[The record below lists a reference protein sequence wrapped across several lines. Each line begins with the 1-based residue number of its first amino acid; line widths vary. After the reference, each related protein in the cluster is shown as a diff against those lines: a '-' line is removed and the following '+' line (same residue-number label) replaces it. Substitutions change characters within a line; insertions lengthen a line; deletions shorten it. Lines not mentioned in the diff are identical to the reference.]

1 MFVESLVYLFP
12 FSNISYD
19 IQPSSVYDQFAC
31 PAFCQNRFKNLK
43 RLHPSDEFLNKRNV
57 RFRTI
62 LNEHL
67 LLTFVL
73 FSTFLVL
80 TKKSIIKTKKKG
92 EKSYCQL
99 FCRNDTL
106 RQLPR
111 LFYLFIVHI

>member
-12 FSNISYD
+12 FSNIYYD
-19 IQPSSVYDQFAC
+19 IQPSSVYEQFAC
-31 PAFCQNRFKNLK
+31 PAFCQNRFKKLN
-43 RLHPSDEFLNKRNV
+43 RLHPSDEFLSKRNV
-57 RFRTI
+57 CFRTI

-80 TKKSIIKTKKKG
+80 TQKSTINNEEKGKKSNR
-92 EKSYCQL
+92 QL
-99 FCRNDTL
+99 LCTNDTL

>member
-12 FSNISYD
+12 FSNIYYD

-31 PAFCQNRFKNLK
+31 PAFCQNRFKKLK

-62 LNEHL
+62 LNEHF

-73 FSTFLVL
+73 FSTYA
-80 TKKSIIKTKKKG
+80 KI
-92 EKSYCQL
+92 
-99 FCRNDTL
+99 N
-106 RQLPR
+106 
-111 LFYLFIVHI
+111 H